1 MNSKAPVRAQAVGIQ
16 SLEEF
21 LRKMEQGAQTV
32 KWDALLVFD
41 RAATNALLTQ
51 EYIDRIDIEEAF
63 FPKLK
68 DDVVDSGNGIKHV
81 LNGLVLDKPRL
92 SFENA
97 TIAYSKGKLQMRL
110 VGGKHLEV
118 IDTPHAGQ
126 MVRSVTALVIY
137 NAANRGI
144 LDMDIDLRAVQGS
157 VNDSG
162 KVLLDLKDGTEH
174 VFSGGATGP
183 ERIRLGI
190 YFKGQLDS
198 WSKEITQFPLSEM
211 VVDANSPI
219 NPGVFGIRTHAAP
232 GGALLGSENF
242 GEGAV
247 VVFVAMQGSKPGD
260 YPHDDSALLY
270 MLPAAVEPYTSNLVL
285 SQKFIANQAIKRGLD
300 QFEWI
305 NGKFDV
311 RELPGERYE
320 LVANG
325 QTAHWISYEYYD
337 EGHGG
342 TLQPWRWK
350 LSVNGVHVPL
360 FSPGD
365 KFVFEGRSLK
375 AHWHTEVVAGTV
387 VYFIQTGDSAGRTI
401 NLDINA
407 IVSIDAS
414 YKFVVDDAE
423 VKPVLKFVMDDVKV
437 NTKIDIQDDFGFGD
451 AASAAR
457 ENSANIVVGLET
469 KLASEFE
476 AKASE
481 LMDMT
486 FEIDA
491 LRLNNLLFRGENVV
505 EPRDVS
511 LPTDLTL
518 LGNLA
523 PKRTTMVISPSEPI
537 VARGGVIE
545 FSVSPAA
552 ASVNWTVSNLPGETG
567 DTGSFKDPSVGRYTA
582 PSDDAL
588 LREGQRRLIVT
599 ATSGELV
606 SKALVSVVPNH
617 ITVSPLVAVVGV
629 GRSFAVSAGTP
640 DGAAVTWDTPE
651 LGTVAPDDDPLN
663 PGGYK
668 YTAPLELPIGDGT
681 KPEHYGELRLDEV
694 TVRSVGGHSA
704 KIDMLVV
711 GSKSSNYWMEP
722 EVRDDG
728 KVALPFYKLDKHK
741 QKVKVPEPI
750 EWTVL
755 RGGGSVDQDTQVY
768 TPGNDGNDQYVIIS
782 AFWVNDDLFDTHDYV
797 ILPLPFV
804 PGPAYTNIL
813 NGVKTSHGLEEV

>member
-21 LRKMEQGAQTV
+21 LRKMEEGAQTR

-51 EYIDRIDIEEAF
+51 EYIDRIDIKEGF
-63 FPKLK
+63 FPELK
-68 DDVVDSGNGIKHV
+68 DGVVDSGNGIKHF

-97 TIAYSKGKLQMRL
+97 TIGYSKGKLQMRL

-118 IDTPHAGQ
+118 IESLHNGQ
-126 MVRSVTALVIY
+126 RFNSVTALIIY
-137 NAANRGI
+137 NAATRGI
-144 LDMDIDLRAVQGS
+144 LDMNIELSAVQGS

-162 KVLLDLKDGTEH
+162 KVLLDLKEGEDHE
-174 VFSGGATGP
+174 FSGGATGP
-183 ERIRLGI
+183 ERIRLGV

-198 WSKEITQFPLSEM
+198 WSEEITQFPLSEM

-219 NPGVFGIRTHAAP
+219 NPGVFGLRTHAAP

-247 VVFVAMQGSKPGD
+247 LVLVAMQGSETGE
-260 YPHDDSALLY
+260 YPHDDSAMPY
-270 MLPAAVEPYTSNLVL
+270 MLPAAVEPYTSNLIL
-285 SQKFIANQAIKRGLD
+285 SNKFMASQIFQLG
-300 QFEWI
+300 FEQNEI
-305 NGKFDV
+305 TKGRFNV
-311 RELPGERYE
+311 EALPGERFK
-320 LVANG
+320 LVANSGPTFSTTLEIFKTRSGGLGSEAWTNNMEVTDLYPEVFAEGSELIFEQRMLKGHLRSSGRVGYVNASWWSTWRPG
-325 QTAHWISYEYYD
+325 QAFWEIYADLTIELAYKFNIAVVD
-337 EGHGG
+337 G
-342 TLQPWRWK
+342 RAK
-350 LSVNGVHVPL
+350 L
-360 FSPGD
+360 
-365 KFVFEGRSLK
+365 VFELDQYSSSVSYRVDIPADQGAKSWREMAKEIEAELPDLLK
-375 AHWHTEVVAGTV
+375 PRYQEQ
-387 VYFIQTGDSAGRTI
+387 F
-401 NLDINA
+401 
-407 IVSIDAS
+407 DA
-414 YKFVVDDAE
+414 
-423 VKPVLKFVMDDVKV
+423 L
-437 NTKIDIQDDFGFGD
+437 Q
-451 AASAAR
+451 
-457 ENSANIVVGLET
+457 NIR
-469 KLASEFE
+469 
-476 AKASE
+476 
-481 LMDMT
+481 

-505 EPRDVS
+505 DPRDVS
-511 LPTDLTL
+511 MPTDLTL

-545 FSVSPAA
+545 FSVSPA
-552 ASVNWTVSNLPGETG
+552 STGVNWTVSNLPGETG

-582 PSDDAL
+582 PSDAAL
-588 LREGQRRLIVT
+588 LKEGQRRLIVT

-651 LGTVAPDDDPLN
+651 LGTVGPDDDPVN

-681 KPEHYGELRLDEV
+681 KPGHYGELRLDEV

-728 KVALPFYKLDKHK
+728 KVALPFYKLNKYK
-741 QKVKVPEPI
+741 EKVKVPEPI

-782 AFWVNDDLFDTHDYV
+782 AFHVNDDWFDSHDYV

-813 NGVKTSHGLEEV
+813 NGVKISHGLEEV

>member
-21 LRKMEQGAQTV
+21 LRKMEEGPQTF

-41 RAATNALLTQ
+41 RAAANALLTQ
-51 EYIDRIDIEEAF
+51 EYIDRIDIKEGF
-63 FPKLK
+63 FPELK
-68 DDVVDSGNGIKHV
+68 DGVVDSGNGIKHF

-97 TIAYSKGKLQMRL
+97 TIGYSKGKLQMRL

-118 IDTPHAGQ
+118 IETVHNGQ
-126 MVRSVTALVIY
+126 RINSVTALIIY
-137 NAANRGI
+137 NSATRGI
-144 LDMDIDLRAVQGS
+144 LDMNIKLSAVQGS

-162 KVLLDLKDGTEH
+162 KVLLDLKEGEDHE
-174 VFSGGATGP
+174 FSGGATGP
-183 ERIRLGI
+183 ERIRLGV

-198 WSKEITQFPLSEM
+198 WSEEVTQFPLSEM

-247 VVFVAMQGSKPGD
+247 VVFVAMQGSELGG
-260 YPHDDSALLY
+260 YPHDDSAMLY

-285 SQKFIANQAIKRGLD
+285 SNKFMASQILQLG
-300 QFEWI
+300 FEQNEI
-305 NGKFDV
+305 TKGRFDV
-311 RELPGERYE
+311 EELPGERFK
-320 LVANG
+320 LVANSASTFSTTVEVFKTRSGGMGSEAWTHNMEVTDLNPEVFAEGSELIFEQRMLKGHLRPSGRVGYVNATWLSSWRPG
-325 QTAHWISYEYYD
+325 QSFWAIYADLTIELAYKFNISVVD
-337 EGHGG
+337 G
-342 TLQPWRWK
+342 RAK
-350 LSVNGVHVPL
+350 L
-360 FSPGD
+360 
-365 KFVFEGRSLK
+365 VFELDQYSSSVSYRVDIPAEQGAKSWREMAKEIEAELPGLLK
-375 AHWHTEVVAGTV
+375 PRYQEQ
-387 VYFIQTGDSAGRTI
+387 F
-401 NLDINA
+401 
-407 IVSIDAS
+407 DA
-414 YKFVVDDAE
+414 
-423 VKPVLKFVMDDVKV
+423 L
-437 NTKIDIQDDFGFGD
+437 Q
-451 AASAAR
+451 
-457 ENSANIVVGLET
+457 NIR
-469 KLASEFE
+469 
-476 AKASE
+476 
-481 LMDMT
+481 

-505 EPRDVS
+505 DPRDVS

-582 PSDDAL
+582 PSDAAL
-588 LREGQRRLIVT
+588 LTEGQRRLIVT

-629 GRSFAVSAGTP
+629 GRSFAVAAGTP

-651 LGTVAPDDDPLN
+651 LGTVGPDDDPVN

-782 AFWVNDDLFDTHDYV
+782 AFHVNDDWFDTHDYV

-813 NGVKTSHGLEEV
+813 NGVKISHGLEEV